1 MKLELILSIVGVI
14 TGSLAL
20 AIDFFNYKFYLP
32 KLIIKPLRNS
42 YIINSKDIPNL
53 AFNTTKIAVISV
65 KISNS
70 SAHPITIDEVY
81 VDNSPKMISEEE
93 NSKTFTSL
101 SPENIATIPLRI
113 EPFDSQYVSF
123 RLPFFNN
130 TNPSFKLVL
139 VTPRKNYSVKVK
151 LLEYHELIQSSRHKH
166 QEE

>member
-1 MKLELILSIVGVI
+1 MIIHDKKLLYLYPNYLLILI
-14 TGSLAL
+14 
-20 AIDFFNYKFYLP
+20 
-32 KLIIKPLRNS
+32 
-42 YIINSKDIPNL
+42 
-53 AFNTTKIAVISV
+53 
-65 KISNS
+65 
-70 SAHPITIDEVY
+70 
-81 VDNSPKMISEEE
+81 
-93 NSKTFTSL
+93 L